1 MIGLGQLFS
10 RKPDHPMHSPAAAR
24 DVLAGIDESK
34 PLAALDDVAGWAV
47 SVGGT
52 DGFGCDNRFLVLSE
66 IEACGN
72 RIAAEVFG
80 EYFRLIHVRGQAQR
94 TIYQSLHDY
103 RFAIAEGYGRC
114 LADAEKGER
123 ETEAFKAHM
132 ALAAGRALRAIG
144 LAERMRLL
152 RYMGFDATTWE
163 IGCRLYARA
172 EAAGVAEP
180 PLVLHPREVHTTIRA
195 EFLRLLGLNL
205 AALHELPPEQV
216 ELAGRI
222 LERFAISFSWS
233 REREADCN
241 FVVDL
246 EAGSPPR
253 QCRPDEVAG
262 GGKRFFGGGKALGKL
277 HEIEQLVE
285 KDLLTDEARFGKEF
299 TQSQIVSVIRHLLLY
314 LGADPPQRRFAR
326 NAVVAP
332 LPVVNGF
339 AHVCQRVTALDA
351 GSTAKIDD
359 NLNVSRAHHKEGV
372 RLAAEEIDSVPE
384 VWTTRDRSDWGI
396 GVEVSRG
403 LGAWAEPGALCALQ
417 PEESGPWWVGIV
429 RRVDA
434 EEFGG
439 LHCGIWILSKKP
451 LSVHMRVIGTE
462 TNKASNW
469 ETSSGGFQYRYM
481 RALLLP
487 DTVKAHDRPVML
499 IERQVIGIGE
509 ICELL
514 VGEHSR
520 HLRLR
525 ELIEEGADYMRV
537 GFEWM
542 AGAG

>member
-1 MIGLGQLFS
+1 MIGLGHLFS

-24 DVLAGIDESK
+24 DLLAGIDESK

-47 SVGGT
+47 SVAGA
-52 DGFGCDNRFLVLSE
+52 DGFGCDDRFLVVAE
-66 IEACGN
+66 IESCGN
-72 RIAAEVFG
+72 RVVHEVFA
-80 EYFRLIHVRGQAQR
+80 EFLRLIHARGQAQR
-94 TIYQSLHDY
+94 ALYKSLHDY
-103 RFAIAEGYGRC
+103 RMAIVDAYGRSI
-114 LADAEKGER
+114 ADAEKGER
-123 ETEAFKAHM
+123 GAEAFRAHLP
-132 ALAAGRALRAIG
+132 LAIGRSLRAIG
-144 LAERMRLL
+144 LAERLRLL
-152 RYMGFDATTWE
+152 RYMGSDPATWSTA
-163 IGCRLYARA
+163 CHLYARA
-172 EAAGVAEP
+172 EAAGIDEP
-180 PLVLHPREVHTTIRA
+180 PLVLHEREVHTTIRA

-216 ELAGRI
+216 ELSARI

-233 REREADCN
+233 RQRQADCN
-241 FVVDL
+241 FLIDL
-246 EAGSPPR
+246 AASKPPR
-253 QCRPDEVAG
+253 NCPPEEAAG
-262 GGKRFFGGGKALGKL
+262 DGKRFFGGGKALPKL
-277 HEIEQLVE
+277 EEIQQLVL

-299 TQSQIVSVIRHLLLY
+299 TQAQIASVIRHLLLY
-314 LGADPPQRRFAR
+314 LGTNPPQRRFER
-326 NAVVAP
+326 NPVVEP
-332 LPVVNGF
+332 LSVVNGF
-339 AHVCQRVTALDA
+339 AHVCQRVTSLDA
-351 GSTAKIDD
+351 GSSAKIDD
-359 NLNVSRAHHKEGV
+359 NLNVSQAARKAAVH
-372 RLAAEEIDSVPE
+372 LAAEAIDSVPE
-384 VWTTRDRSDWGI
+384 LWTTRDRSDWGI
-396 GVEVSRG
+396 GVEVPRG
-403 LGAWAEPGALCALQ
+403 LGTWTEPGALCAMQ
-417 PEESGPWWVGIV
+417 ASDGAPWWVGIV

-439 LHCGIWILSKKP
+439 LHCGIWVLSKKP

-520 HLRLR
+520 HLRLK